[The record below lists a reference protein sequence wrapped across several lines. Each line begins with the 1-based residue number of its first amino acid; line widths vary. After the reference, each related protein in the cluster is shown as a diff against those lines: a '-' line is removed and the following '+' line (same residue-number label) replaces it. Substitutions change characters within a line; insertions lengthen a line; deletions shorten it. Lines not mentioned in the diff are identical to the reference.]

1 MLVADAGFPGLVV
14 MLGSGFEGPV
24 DGRAYGAGRGLAVSL
39 PVLARRTVA
48 AGLTGLE
55 WAVGVPG
62 SVGGSG
68 GP

>member
-1 MLVADAGFPGLVV
+1 VADEGFDGIAVVLGPFAQEIDIDGTTVVAGG
-14 MLGSGFEGPV
+14 
-24 DGRAYGAGRGLAVSL
+24 AVSL

-62 SVGGSG
+62 SVGGACA
-68 GP
+68 